1 MRHLFLGVG
10 GLIIASALRFGHNR
24 RKALPVKI
32 CCDDL
37 MPVLQLIYDDPEQG
51 VVIAV
56 RQRMAMNDLD

>member
-1 MRHLFLGVG
+1 
-10 GLIIASALRFGHNR
+10 
-24 RKALPVKI
+24 
-32 CCDDL
+32 